1 MGRAA
6 TLRAVARRNRR
17 TDGAPTP
24 KPARIPFV
32 RRPFEGL
39 PGEADWVALREFVPA
54 ATATV
59 RLGPGAG
66 GHAGDEVVIATVLPL
81 AWPALRRLDGAVY
94 VGLQTA
100 GASAD
105 ASRDVAAALE
115 RALEAE
121 PGSPVEPGPL
131 PAAGPRLQDLLDAES
146 GFEVLVREGFEFWVE
161 GVEQTPEVAASLE
174 RANTAVVPTVRLASV
189 DAAYWCSIGTKEHLR
204 WVLTEDEDALVD
216 ALARL
221 HIAGGLALGEGT
233 RYVGSLRADG
243 LLIPVWDL
251 PEGHG
256 ADALEEPAAA
266 LRATA
271 RRRAGVPESPDRRGA
286 RRPQRPAD
294 PPAHPPVIAS

>member
-1 MGRAA
+1 V
-6 TLRAVARRNRR
+6 TVARRNRR
-17 TDGAPTP
+17 ADGAPTP

-59 RLGPGAG
+59 RLGAGAG

-131 PAAGPRLQDLLDAES
+131 PEAGSRLQDLVDPAA

-161 GVEQTPEVAASLE
+161 GVAQTPEVAASLE

-266 LRATA
+266 LRARLDDA
-271 RRRAGVPESPDRRGA
+271 LASPRALTSEERGA
-286 RRPQRPAD
+286 RNGLLTRQLTLR
-294 PPAHPPVIAS
+294 